1 MRAYIGH
8 TSAVENDYPISM
20 LHRRYTLRNDYLC
33 NIRDIFG
40 ERTAYRRIGGGIHRA
55 RRVVEDNY
63 LRLFKQCACDTETL
77 LLSAGDICSALTEHC
92 FIALGEGGNELVRLS
107 GARCFKHLLV

>member
-8 TSAVENDYPISM
+8 TSAVENDYLISM

-33 NIRDIFG
+33 SIRDIFG

-55 RRVVEDNY
+55 RRVVENKY
-63 LRLFKQCACDTETL
+63 LRLFQYRACDAQTL
-77 LLSAGDICSALTEHC
+77 LLSPGNIGSAL
-92 FIALGEGGNELVRLS
+92 FYISVISLS
-107 GARCFKHLLV
+107 LIHI